1 MDTKTETL
9 LYRDLQG
16 IGRQKVLGNKCKESQ
31 AIMFNKIT
39 QHWLQ
44 NGATRLKFPWFIT
57 ISPFRGWVKTCEF
70 TIFLG
75 EYEYGGLNKTSINQL
90 FKVPRRVWGF
100 EPQPFNLLIS
110 SIHPYPYIYIDAY
123 IIYMVNIYIYI
134 YDIYVYIQAY
144 HIRVFIYIYI
154 YVHIFIYTYTY
165 TYIYIHTVYEWN
177 VLLVHL
183 GLVASWVDFIHTGH
197 AYGGRFHIYR

>member
-1 MDTKTETL
+1 
-9 LYRDLQG
+9 
-16 IGRQKVLGNKCKESQ
+16 
-31 AIMFNKIT
+31 MFNKIT

-57 ISPFRGWVKTCEF
+57 ISPFREWVKTCEF

-134 YDIYVYIQAY
+134 YTIYTYIYRHIISVYL
-144 HIRVFIYIYI
+144 YIYI

-165 TYIYIHTVYEWN
+165 TYIYIYTYSLWMECAIGTPWFGCVM
-177 VLLVHL
+177 
-183 GLVASWVDFIHTGH
+183 SWF
-197 AYGGRFHIYR
+197 YPYRACLWRKVSYLSLAIVTILKEL

>member
-1 MDTKTETL
+1 
-9 LYRDLQG
+9 
-16 IGRQKVLGNKCKESQ
+16 
-31 AIMFNKIT
+31 MFNKIT

-123 IIYMVNIYIYI
+123 I
-134 YDIYVYIQAY
+134 YVVKI
-144 HIRVFIYIYI
+144 HIYI
-154 YVHIFIYTYTY
+154 YVNIQTYHIGVDIYIYIFIYTYTY
-165 TYIYIHTVYEWN
+165 IYTHFMN

>member
-1 MDTKTETL
+1 
-9 LYRDLQG
+9 
-16 IGRQKVLGNKCKESQ
+16 
-31 AIMFNKIT
+31 MFNKIT

-123 IIYMVNIYIYI
+123 IIYIYGKHIYIRYIRIYTGISYPCIYIYICTYIYLYIYIYI
-134 YDIYVYIQAY
+134 Y
-144 HIRVFIYIYI
+144 
-154 YVHIFIYTYTY
+154 IYTYSLWMECAIGTPWFGC
-165 TYIYIHTVYEWN
+165 VM
-177 VLLVHL
+177 
-183 GLVASWVDFIHTGH
+183 SWF
-197 AYGGRFHIYR
+197 YPYRACLWRKVSYLSLAIVTILKEL